1 MMRRTRRHLAGR
13 RCMVRRPTATHFENF
28 DANNARGRAGSCRK
42 LLGWSSSHQLERS
55 HSASIWPQTGPLCA
69 GGARQARRRLLRL
82 LFLLRCSFL
91 PVPSC
96 FDPSPVAG
104 AALPFAPS
112 SHLTLMRTGPPE
124 GRMHTLARACHNPG
138 HATLILFVLRER
150 RVRVPCCRSS
160 ARGDVHTARGQQA
173 SPPGHC

>member
-1 MMRRTRRHLAGR
+1 MRPPRSPECSGTHLGHGQAPLVPLVTRMVAMMRRTRRHLAGR
-13 RCMVRRPTATHFENF
+13 RCMVRRPTATHYENF

-42 LLGWSSSHQLERS
+42 LLGWPSSHQLERS

-69 GGARQARRRLLRL
+69 GGARQARRRLPRL
-82 LFLLRCSFL
+82 LFLLCCSFL

-112 SHLTLMRTGPPE
+112 SHCALALMRP
-124 GRMHTLARACHNPG
+124 RSTL
-138 HATLILFVLRER
+138 
-150 RVRVPCCRSS
+150 
-160 ARGDVHTARGQQA
+160 
-173 SPPGHC
+173 